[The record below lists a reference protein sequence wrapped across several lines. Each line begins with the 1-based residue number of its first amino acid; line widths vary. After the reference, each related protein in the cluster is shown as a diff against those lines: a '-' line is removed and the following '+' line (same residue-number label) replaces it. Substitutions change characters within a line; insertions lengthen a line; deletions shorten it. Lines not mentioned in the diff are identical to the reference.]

1 MDSRVCLPCMCNR
14 EWIPG
19 CACPVC
25 AIGNRFQGVPVLYV
39 HAVDHDADKV
49 VPSYFGRVCHCVGSV
64 FIVAYTH
71 SCTGRA
77 PDLDVE
83 HVPAGMGDLG
93 FWCESE

>member
-1 MDSRVCLPCMCNR
+1 MISQRRGSLV
-14 EWIPG
+14 W
-19 CACPVC
+19 
-25 AIGNRFQGVPVLYV
+25 GVPVLYV
-39 HAVDHDADKV
+39 DPIDHDTDEV
-49 VPSYFGRVCHCVGSV
+49 VPSYFGRVRHGVGSV
-64 FIVAYTH
+64 FVVAYTH